1 MEVFVE
7 ERLGYATNMV
17 ATSER
22 HVQGIGG
29 EKAQVYLCREDVRM
43 EGAGK
48 VGRLHTLYNWGAT
61 VTLVTHA
68 AAEKAGLNG

>member
-1 MEVFVE
+1 MI
-7 ERLGYATNMV
+7 
-17 ATSER
+17 
-22 HVQGIGG
+22 VQGIGG

-68 AAEKAGLNG
+68 AAEKARLNG